1 MIRHK
6 KNKFYVEIFNPEHT
20 WKYMGRIIESKDGK
34 KIFCIHFKKPDKHFY
49 IKGRG
54 YPINTELLQNLQGIH
69 IYHILI
75 PEKGKTGFHCYVAK
89 TQEYLKGTHIREPLT
104 EAQMVIPLS
113 DLEQI
118 KIEENELRGILH
130 E

>member
-20 WKYMGRIIESKDGK
+20 WKYMGRIIELKDGK
-34 KIFCIHFKKPDKHFY
+34 NIFCTHLKKPDKHFY
-49 IKGRG
+49 IKGLG
-54 YPINTELLQNLQGIH
+54 YPINTELLKELYSIKMD
-69 IYHILI
+69 YILI
-75 PEKGKTGFHCYVAK
+75 PEKGKTGFHCYIAQ

-104 EAQMVIPLS
+104 EAQMVVPLS
-113 DLEQI
+113 DLKQI
-118 KIEENELRGILH
+118 EIEEKKLRGILH